1 MYYSTKQLPSKD
13 DMKQSFKQTPIFLFD
28 KGSSA
33 TPYLVLEQLKTHNN
47 LIVAYTKP
55 QSGFGDRLSKT

>member
-1 MYYSTKQLPSKD
+1 
-13 DMKQSFKQTPIFLFD
+13 MKQGFKQTPIFLFD
-28 KGSSA
+28 KGSSP
-33 TPYLVLEQLKTHNN
+33 TPYLVLAQLKTHNN